1 MPPVSA
7 HLPCTVIV
15 MSAVPVQAAGR
26 PRFDPSSTIGVVVA
40 PGLPE
45 TDPEVAEPAMDEG
58 SGLADGDA
66 DPDPEPDAGDSDGPP
81 ADDGL

>member
-1 MPPVSA
+1 M
-7 HLPCTVIV
+7 
-15 MSAVPVQAAGR
+15 
-26 PRFDPSSTIGVVVA
+26 VVA